1 MYSKKVRLITER
13 DAYTDKTSSGKR
25 YFLVDGVREYICHTL
40 EDTARP
46 NNIKVGKHTCIP
58 PCVVK
63 VAPYTRPNGQ
73 KTIIFYTEEDG
84 VTLKVG
90 VLSWTYILDHGGND
104 HSHTDGCVLVA
115 KNRINLD
122 RIQGSMMEYIRTR
135 CEEYWKA
142 GYEIEAEFI
151 NLDQYN

>member
-1 MYSKKVRLITER
+1 MKKKVRILIQR
-13 DAYTDKTSSGKR
+13 DAYTDKSSAGR
-25 YFLVDGVREYICHTL
+25 WYFRIDGSDEYICFTL

-63 VAPYTRPNGQ
+63 VASYTRPNGQ

-90 VLSWTYILDHGGND
+90 VLSWTYILAHGGND
-104 HSHTDGCVLVA
+104 HSHTDGCVLTA
-115 KNRINLD
+115 YNRINLD
-122 RIQGSMMEYIRTR
+122 LVQGSAMDYIRQR
-135 CEEYWKA
+135 CDEYWKA

-151 NLDQYN
+151 NLNQYN